1 MTGYRKIDMAAWPR
15 REHYQ
20 YYTEKLKIE
29 CNMTVPIN
37 VKNLLDFCHE
47 ILSVYHLSGNKGTE
61 PDGEF
66 PHVSRC
72 GGKFMCVGSGGTE
85 LYDFS

>member
-47 ILSVYHLSGNKGTE
+47 SGLS
-61 PDGEF
+61 F
-66 PHVSRC
+66 IW
-72 GGKFMCVGSGGTE
+72 
-85 LYDFS
+85 